1 MKPIVNSLTPSAIR
15 AEHSEI
21 ENLRLENKNLVAQLD
36 SSRSE
41 LATAQKTVE
50 ELKAKKMSE
59 VTPALIMD
67 YASVQAERD
76 SLRSKLQTAM
86 EERDQWKCSAQLYH
100 EELRRLADGRKV
112 ETNLA
117 HPVEEKIA
125 TANSRL
131 EEAHSV
137 SKSLFKDHLAL
148 QAHVKAC
155 HAALQ
160 RISDIGCVDVRAAH
174 MAAECLSSQPDR
186 GLVEEVVKALEFARD
201 EIGYAGNKVICDAL
215 TRLTRLSKPNDP

>member
-76 SLRSKLQTAM
+76 SLRSELQSVK
-86 EERDQWKCSAQLYH
+86 EERDGSNAKC
-100 EELRRLADGRKV
+100 R
-112 ETNLA
+112 NLA
-117 HPVEEKIA
+117 MFVA
-125 TANSRL
+125 RL
-131 EEAHSV
+131 C
-137 SKSLFKDHLAL
+137 SKDSGGSEQLKKQAL
-148 QAHVKAC
+148 K
-155 HAALQ
+155 
-160 RISDIGCVDVRAAH
+160 
-174 MAAECLSSQPDR
+174 
-186 GLVEEVVKALEFARD
+186 
-201 EIGYAGNKVICDAL
+201 YL
-215 TRLTRLSKPNDP
+215 TDYDLMPSPLR